1 MKIWSGCLRRSSL
14 FLFPIILSI
23 AIHHSSSFKPPAVY
37 ISHIASSS
45 VFSAR
50 KRCSMLG
57 CVINI
62 KHKLGEL
69 HKKNRMSH
77 DNRFSKTNYLKTNL
91 LKQIKK
97 ISFVGKFRY
106 FLMLF
111 CCKDSFFLSYSQKI
125 IEKNYPYCTKLT
137 LWRPTSPLPCRNH
150 LSSMPSLAILVRCK
164 IYSHSICISFIF
176 IVSLQ

>member
-1 MKIWSGCLRRSSL
+1 MCGHTASFIKKRIWKSL
-14 FLFPIILSI
+14 AVWKNVLTLQLLSWKQSFYLKKLIPIEDLERLPAKVIAFLFPIILSI
-23 AIHHSSSFKPPAVY
+23 VIHHSSSFKPPAVY
-37 ISHIASSS
+37 ISHVASSS

-50 KRCSMLG
+50 KRRSMLG

-111 CCKDSFFLSYSQKI
+111 CCKDSFFYLILKRLSRKI
-125 IEKNYPYCTKLT
+125 IL
-137 LWRPTSPLPCRNH
+137 
-150 LSSMPSLAILVRCK
+150 
-164 IYSHSICISFIF
+164 
-176 IVSLQ
+176 IVQN

>member
-1 MKIWSGCLRRSSL
+1 MCGHTASFIKKRIWKSLAVWKNVLTLQLLSWKQSFYLKELIPIEDLERLPAKVIAFFISYNFKYRHTPLFFIQASGCV
-14 FLFPIILSI
+14 
-23 AIHHSSSFKPPAVY
+23 HV
-37 ISHIASSS
+37 ASSS

-50 KRCSMLG
+50 KRRSMLG

-111 CCKDSFFLSYSQKI
+111 CCKDSFFYLILKRLSRKI
-125 IEKNYPYCTKLT
+125 IL
-137 LWRPTSPLPCRNH
+137 
-150 LSSMPSLAILVRCK
+150 
-164 IYSHSICISFIF
+164 
-176 IVSLQ
+176 IVQN

>member
-1 MKIWSGCLRRSSL
+1 MCGHTASFIKKRIWKSLAVWKNVLTLQLLSWKQSFYLKELIPIEDLERLPAKVIAFFISYNFKYRHTPLFFIQASGCVHFACRVL
-14 FLFPIILSI
+14 FC
-23 AIHHSSSFKPPAVY
+23 
-37 ISHIASSS
+37 
-45 VFSAR
+45 FSAR
-50 KRCSMLG
+50 KRRSMLV

-111 CCKDSFFLSYSQKI
+111 CCKDSFFYLILKRLSRKI
-125 IEKNYPYCTKLT
+125 IL
-137 LWRPTSPLPCRNH
+137 
-150 LSSMPSLAILVRCK
+150 
-164 IYSHSICISFIF
+164 
-176 IVSLQ
+176 IVQN